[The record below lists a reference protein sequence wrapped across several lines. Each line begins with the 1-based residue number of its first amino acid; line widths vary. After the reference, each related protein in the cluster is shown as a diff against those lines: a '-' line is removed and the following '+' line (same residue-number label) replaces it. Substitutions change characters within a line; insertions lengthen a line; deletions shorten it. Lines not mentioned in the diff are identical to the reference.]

1 MNTPNLH
8 PHASQERFAH
18 RVAARLDSQLSH
30 DVSERLRA
38 ARVRAVAMRRQP
50 VAKTASGLQ
59 VQNGAAT
66 LNFETEKLRFT
77 GWFAAL
83 LPLIALLAGL
93 ITIHVLQNDLRA
105 SELAEI
111 DSALLTDDLPPAAY
125 TDPGFLKFLKTPLDT
140 PRTATPE

>member
-8 PHASQERFAH
+8 PHASQERFAR

-83 LPLIALLAGL
+83 LPLIALLQEI
-93 ITIHVLQNDLRA
+93 ITIHILQNDLRA
-105 SELAEI
+105 SELDHIA
-111 DSALLTDDLPPAAY
+111 SALLTDDLPPAAY

>member
-1 MNTPNLH
+1 MC
-8 PHASQERFAH
+8 E
-18 RVAARLDSQLSH
+18 
-30 DVSERLRA
+30 RA

-50 VAKTASGLQ
+50 IAKTAPGLQ
-59 VQNGAAT
+59 IQNGAAT

-77 GWFAAL
+77 GWFAAI

-125 TDPGFLKFLKTPLDT
+125 TDPGFLKFLKTPMDT
-140 PRTATPE
+140 PRTTTPE